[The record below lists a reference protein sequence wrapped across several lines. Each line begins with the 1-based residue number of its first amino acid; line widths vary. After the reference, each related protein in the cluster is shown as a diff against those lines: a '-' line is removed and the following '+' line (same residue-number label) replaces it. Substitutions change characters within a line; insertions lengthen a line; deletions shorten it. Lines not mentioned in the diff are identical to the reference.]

1 MLKSLFF
8 KSEHSE
14 AESYYRALKS
24 FRRDPNQDF
33 AAVKRHLGLDVAT
46 TYAQFYFQNQK
57 TQQRFRREV
66 ELHAGDYNQLNS
78 QFDVLIVAPS
88 QKMQPSHLIK
98 QITKQASSLATSA
111 GFKYVTQAQLHS
123 NNVLESARRLQRVLL
138 DKSKKGRQVLL
149 VSFSFGSAVVRVLL
163 DHLNSSE
170 TKMIKGWLNASGLI
184 FGTPR
189 FHCSDKKSF
198 YNAVSLDMRSFS
210 CEQSYFKKPLDTK
223 GIKTVHMLA
232 IKQPKDM
239 TLVEQ
244 RNCSFLKAWGPN
256 DGLVPFRD
264 YQKLQAPVMPI
275 MGHSHLIDFAS
286 VATLYVRSLSSMV
299 STLPQQKKFLT
310 EQKFGFISE

>member
-1 MLKSLFF
+1 MLKSLFL

-14 AESYYRALKS
+14 AEVYYEALKS

-33 AAVKRHLGLDVAT
+33 AAVKRHLGLTVAT
-46 TYAQFYFQNQK
+46 TYAQLYFQNQK
-57 TQQRFRREV
+57 SQQRFRREV

-88 QKMQPSHLIK
+88 QKMLPSHLVK
-98 QITKQASSLATSA
+98 LMSKQASSLATSV
-111 GFKYVTQAQLHS
+111 GFKYVSQAQLHS
-123 NNVLESARRLQRVLL
+123 NNVLESARRLQRILM
-138 DKSKKGRQVLL
+138 DKNKQGRQVLI

-170 TKMIKGWLNASGLI
+170 TKMIKGWLNVSGLI

-198 YNAVSLDMRSFS
+198 YNLISLDMRSFS
-210 CEQSYFKKPLDTK
+210 CEQSYFQKPLNTK

-232 IKQPKDM
+232 IKQPRDM
-239 TLVEQ
+239 TLTEQ

-264 YQKLQAPVMPI
+264 YQKLQAPVVPL
-275 MGHSHLIDFAS
+275 MGQSHLIDFAS
-286 VATLYVRSLSSMV
+286 VASLYVRSLSSMV
-299 STLPQQKKFLT
+299 STLPQQKRFLT
-310 EQKFGFISE
+310 EHKFGFMS